1 MLDRNVIFPSIVIL
15 LSAVA
20 FYLIGHFDEPMYQEA
35 SVDAKFFPRV
45 IVIGQIILCLALIF
59 QHRMKAQSNTE
70 SQQSNPIFSK
80 LSIFGLG
87 YLVAYAVLMSF
98 VGYLIASLTAF
109 IAYLIYFKV
118 KKPLYYLIAIGFV
131 LSIYYLFGTVFVIV
145 LPEGSLFY

>member
-15 LSAVA
+15 LSAIA
-20 FYLIGHFDEPMYQEA
+20 FFFIGQFDEPMYQEA

-59 QHRMKAQSNTE
+59 QHKAKSRLNEPQDTTS
-70 SQQSNPIFSK
+70 IFSK

-87 YLVAYAVLMSF
+87 YLIGYAVIMSF
-98 VGYLIASLTAF
+98 VGYLIASLLAF
-109 IAYLIYFKV
+109 ISYLIYFKV
-118 KKPLYYLIAIGFV
+118 KKPLYYFVAVGFV
-131 LSIYYLFGTVFVIV
+131 LGIYYLFGTVFLIV